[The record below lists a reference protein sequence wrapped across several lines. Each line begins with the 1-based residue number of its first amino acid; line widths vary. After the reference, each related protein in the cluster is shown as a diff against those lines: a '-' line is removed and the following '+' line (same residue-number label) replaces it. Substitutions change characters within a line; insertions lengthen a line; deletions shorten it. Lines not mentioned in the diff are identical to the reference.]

1 MTRDNAKRNKDLAYT
16 ERDVQDS
23 NSAATASVTD
33 LGDTSRDITDTADV
47 SRASIAKGR
56 GTIKNRTAADIAA
69 GKINSDESII
79 QGITQDNINLERRQG
94 QGQEQEQ
101 QQQRS
106 NAQGKTSKKIV
117 DSGTSL
123 KKDKSIDRADIYS
136 TGESGTRHIER
147 AQEKPVKKKEDKE
160 KGSWKIEEEKRSE
173 ND

>member
-16 ERDVQDS
+16 ERGVQDS

-79 QGITQDNINLERRQG
+79 QGITQDNTNLERRQG
-94 QGQEQEQ
+94 QEQ

-106 NAQGKTSKKIV
+106 NAQDKTSKEIV
-117 DSGTSL
+117 DSGTSF

>member
-1 MTRDNAKRNKDLAYT
+1 MTRDNTKKNKDLKDT
-16 ERDVQDS
+16 ERGVQDN
-23 NSAATASVTD
+23 NSTATASVTD

-56 GTIKNRTAADIAA
+56 GSVKNRTAADIAT

-79 QGITQDNINLERRQG
+79 QGITQDNTNLKRRQ
-94 QGQEQEQ
+94 EL

-106 NAQGKTSKKIV
+106 NTQDKTSKEIV
-117 DSGTSL
+117 DSGTSF
-123 KKDKSIDRADIYS
+123 KKDKSIDKADIYS

-160 KGSWKIEEEKRSE
+160 KGSWKIEEERDRE

>member
-1 MTRDNAKRNKDLAYT
+1 MTRDNAKRNKDT
-16 ERDVQDS
+16 ERGVQDT

-56 GTIKNRTAADIAA
+56 GTIKNRTAADIAE

-79 QGITQDNINLERRQG
+79 QGITQDNTNLERRQR
-94 QGQEQEQ
+94 QEQEQ

-106 NAQGKTSKKIV
+106 NAQDKTSKEIV
-117 DSGTSL
+117 GSGTSF

>member
-16 ERDVQDS
+16 EKGIQDS
-23 NSAATASVTD
+23 NSAATASVTG

-79 QGITQDNINLERRQG
+79 QGITQDNTNLGRI
-94 QGQEQEQ
+94 QGQE
-101 QQQRS
+101 QQRS
-106 NAQGKTSKKIV
+106 NAQDKTSKEIV
-117 DSGTSL
+117 DSGTSF

-160 KGSWKIEEEKRSE
+160 KGSWKIEEERRSE
-173 ND
+173 DD

>member
-1 MTRDNAKRNKDLAYT
+1 MNRDNAKRNKDLMNT
-16 ERDVQDS
+16 KRGIEDN
-23 NSAATASVTD
+23 NSSTATASVTD
-33 LGDTSRDITDTADV
+33 LGDTSRDVTDTADV

-56 GTIKNRTAADIAA
+56 GTVKNRTAADIAT

-79 QGITQDNINLERRQG
+79 QGITQDNTNLERRQG
-94 QGQEQEQ
+94 QQ

-106 NAQGKTSKKIV
+106 NAQDKTSKEIV
-117 DSGTSL
+117 DSGTSF

-160 KGSWKIEEEKRSE
+160 KGSWKIEEEKRSRK
-173 ND
+173 

>member
-16 ERDVQDS
+16 KRDVQDS

-94 QGQEQEQ
+94 HEQE
-101 QQQRS
+101 QQRS
-106 NAQGKTSKKIV
+106 NAQDKTSKEIV

>member
-1 MTRDNAKRNKDLAYT
+1 MTRDNAKRNKDLVNT
-16 ERDVQDS
+16 ERGVQDR
-23 NSAATASVTD
+23 NSTTTASVTD

-56 GTIKNRTAADIAA
+56 GTMKNRTAADIAA

-79 QGITQDNINLERRQG
+79 QGITQDNTNLERR
-94 QGQEQEQ
+94 QEQ

-106 NAQGKTSKKIV
+106 NAQDKTSKEIV
-117 DSGTSL
+117 DSGTSF

-160 KGSWKIEEEKRSE
+160 KGSWKIEEERDRE

>member
-1 MTRDNAKRNKDLAYT
+1 MNTKRGIEDN
-16 ERDVQDS
+16 
-23 NSAATASVTD
+23 NSSTATASVTD
-33 LGDTSRDITDTADV
+33 LGDTSRDVTDTADV

-56 GTIKNRTAADIAA
+56 GTVKNRTAADIAT

-79 QGITQDNINLERRQG
+79 QGITQDNTNLERRQG
-94 QGQEQEQ
+94 QQ

-106 NAQGKTSKKIV
+106 NAQDKTSKEIV
-117 DSGTSL
+117 DSGTSF

-160 KGSWKIEEEKRSE
+160 KGSWKIEEEKRSRK
-173 ND
+173 

>member
-1 MTRDNAKRNKDLAYT
+1 MTRDNAKRNKDLAYN
-16 ERDVQDS
+16 ERGVQDS

-56 GTIKNRTAADIAA
+56 GTIKNRTAADIAE

-79 QGITQDNINLERRQG
+79 QGITQDNTNLERR
-94 QGQEQEQ
+94 QEQEQ

-106 NAQGKTSKKIV
+106 NAQDKTSKEIV
-117 DSGTSL
+117 DSGTSF